1 MGEYAITKVPLDAYD
16 KVFPSKKFSRM
27 PILYLEMIE
36 NKSKVRKEF
45 LNKQYV
51 PIPSTGTNTTTS
63 PPEGT
68 MPRDGGPKGTVQRS
82 DHSENDPSADPIDLL
97 EDETRRELRDEED
110 VSKESKIEDQL
121 NSLLGEDVEEDKE
134 ARPPTLEELQQ
145 KKKIKLNREYRYA
158 DEDDEETQK
167 ERNAVYFKYEV
178 LRRMHPNAHIPE
190 FTMYSDPKIMG
201 QKYELLTKKLSLDSS
216 VDNWKRYMII
226 FVMGCEVVLGKMK
239 FDMEGFAQQQI
250 MSMSTYDQ
258 LLVEMAEKS
267 YVPTG
272 QSKWSP
278 EIRLFMMLTMN
289 IVLFVVSRMIFK
301 STGANLLGTINDLSS
316 PQQPSDR
323 KMKEPE

>member
-1 MGEYAITKVPLDAYD
+1 MSEFVIKKIPLETYET
-16 KVFPSKKFSRM
+16 VYPTKKFSRM

-36 NKSKVRKEF
+36 NKAKVKKEF
-45 LNKQYV
+45 LNKQY
-51 PIPSTGTNTTTS
+51 IPPTHTQLDEHLPEQETS
-63 PPEGT
+63 ESAGGNEGGVTEDPE
-68 MPRDGGPKGTVQRS
+68 PEPEQTV
-82 DHSENDPSADPIDLL
+82 ID
-97 EDETRRELRDEED
+97 
-110 VSKESKIEDQL
+110 SQL
-121 NSLLGEDVEEDKE
+121 NNLIGDDKSSNDE
-134 ARPPTLEELQQ
+134 SPQFPPTLEELQQ
-145 KKKIKLNREYRYA
+145 KRKIKINRDYRYA
-158 DEDDEETQK
+158 DDESEDVQK

-250 MSMSTYDQ
+250 MSMNTYDQ

-267 YVPTG
+267 YIPTG

-301 STGANLLGTINDLSS
+301 STGTNLLGPINDLSTNHVAGER
-316 PQQPSDR
+316 Q
-323 KMKEPE
+323 MKEPGI